1 MVHSTPSIIVATA
14 LVCAVF
20 VAPGCDSPKDN
31 AASKDKAAAK
41 DAKPADAAPK
51 AKADAK
57 PTDAA
62 PKADAKPA
70 AKAEPAKDPGQLTI
84 VSKEVP
90 GFGTIK
96 LPDGSKETSVT
107 DTMAY
112 FSWRSGSKSVTTKVF
127 KNGGRTSLK
136 DAKKWAGL
144 ELAKAEVTEASEIKP
159 GVFHVE
165 QTRASDGMNSVVRFD
180 KAGRMSCGGVGVD
193 MEVLKEI
200 CGSYPTGG

>member
-1 MVHSTPSIIVATA
+1 MFESTPSIVACAA
-14 LVCAVF
+14 LLCAA
-20 VAPGCDSPKDN
+20 VALPGCDSPKDN

-41 DAKPADAAPK
+41 TTKPADAPPE
-51 AKADAK
+51 AKSDARPSAK
-57 PTDAA
+57 PEAKTA
-62 PKADAKPA
+62 P
-70 AKAEPAKDPGQLTI
+70 AKAEPAKDPGTLTI
-84 VSKEVP
+84 VTKEVP

-96 LPDGSKETSVT
+96 LPEGSKETSVT

-144 ELAKAEVTEASEIKP
+144 ELAKAEITEASEIKP

-165 QTRASDGMNSVVRFD
+165 QTRASDGMNSVIRYD
-180 KAGRMSCGGVGVD
+180 KVGRMSCGGVGVE

-200 CGSYPTGG
+200 CTSYPTGS